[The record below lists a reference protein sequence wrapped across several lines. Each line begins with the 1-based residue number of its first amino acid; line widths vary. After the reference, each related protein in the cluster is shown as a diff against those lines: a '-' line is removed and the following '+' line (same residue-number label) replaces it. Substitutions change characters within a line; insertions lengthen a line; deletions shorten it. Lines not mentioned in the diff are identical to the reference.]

1 MQNFQV
7 KMGQNDVDCTL
18 AAMTIAQHRKRQTRK
33 ITTNGMP
40 TDMTKRHEPHG
51 TNQQRTRIAIAS
63 AAARLMAED
72 GINDFVVAKRKA
84 VQSLGLPDNT
94 QLPENAEV
102 EAELRLYQ
110 RLFQDEEQIA
120 RIDALRQKASETMT
134 LVQRFN
140 PYLTG
145 SVLDGTAGRY
155 AEIDIQ
161 LFTDSAKDVEI
172 FLLNQKID
180 YEHSVPR
187 SDRAEAVLSIQS
199 DDATVNLIVY
209 PRKEER
215 VTFKTRD
222 GRVRPRM
229 RLEALESLLSASRP
243 LAPSPAP

>member
-1 MQNFQV
+1 
-7 KMGQNDVDCTL
+7 
-18 AAMTIAQHRKRQTRK
+18 
-33 ITTNGMP
+33 
-40 TDMTKRHEPHG
+40 MTKRHEPHG
-51 TNQQRTRIAIAS
+51 NAQQRMRIAIAS
-63 AAARLMAED
+63 TAARLMAED

-84 VQSLGLPDNT
+84 VQNLGLPDST
-94 QLPENAEV
+94 QLPENTEV

-120 RIDALRQKASETMT
+120 RVDSLRKRASEIMT

-172 FLLNQKID
+172 FLLNQQID

-187 SDRAEAVLSIQS
+187 SDRAEAVLTIHG
-199 DDATVNLIVY
+199 DVTTANLIVY

-215 VTFKTRD
+215 IAFKTRD
-222 GRVRPRM
+222 GRVRPRV
-229 RLEALESLLSASRP
+229 RLEALAALLNTTRTA
-243 LAPSPAP
+243 AP

>member
-1 MQNFQV
+1 
-7 KMGQNDVDCTL
+7 
-18 AAMTIAQHRKRQTRK
+18 
-33 ITTNGMP
+33 
-40 TDMTKRHEPHG
+40 MTKRHEPHG
-51 TNQQRTRIAIAS
+51 NAQQRMRIAIAS
-63 AAARLMAED
+63 TAARLMAED

-84 VQSLGLPDNT
+84 VQSLGLPDST
-94 QLPENAEV
+94 QLPENTEV

-120 RIDALRQKASETMT
+120 RVDSLRQRASEIMT

-172 FLLNQKID
+172 FLLNQQID

-187 SDRAEAVLSIQS
+187 SDRAEAVLTIHG
-199 DDATVNLIVY
+199 DVTTANLIVY

-215 VTFKTRD
+215 IAFKTRD
-222 GRVRPRM
+222 GRVRPRV
-229 RLEALESLLSASRP
+229 RLEALAALLNTTRTA
-243 LAPSPAP
+243 AP